1 MAQKLKKIII
11 VLCSGLLISGYL
23 LPSVAF
29 ADAQAITPGAPG
41 GPPAITGTDCNVAN
55 PTATT
60 LNSCVKHNVII
71 QDLNVIVNILGAVV
85 GVVVTGV
92 IILGGIQYSMAGDS
106 PDAVGKAKKR
116 ITNGLIA
123 LAAFFLTYAFLQWII
138 PGGVFS

>member
-11 VLCSGLLISGYL
+11 VLCSGLFISGYL
-23 LPSVAF
+23 LSSVAF
-29 ADAQAITPGAPG
+29 ALRGAP
-41 GPPAITGTDCNVAN
+41 PASTTTTNSTNCNVAK

-60 LNSCVKHNVII
+60 LNSCVKQNVII

-85 GVVVTGV
+85 GVVVTGA

-116 ITNGLIA
+116 ITNGLFA
-123 LAAFFLTYAFLQWII
+123 LVAFLLVYAFLQWIV
-138 PGGVFS
+138 PGGVFSNS